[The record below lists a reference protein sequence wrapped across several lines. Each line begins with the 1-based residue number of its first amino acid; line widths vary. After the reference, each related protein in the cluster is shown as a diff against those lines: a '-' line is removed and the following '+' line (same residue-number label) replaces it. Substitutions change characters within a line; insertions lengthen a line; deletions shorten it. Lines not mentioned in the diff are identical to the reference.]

1 MHAVP
6 IDTLLA
12 IEAIKGLKA
21 RYFRFMDT
29 HDWVGF
35 RTLFTDDAF
44 FDVRGALEEK
54 PDVGGLE
61 SIIGADGIVDYVRS
75 GIDPIASAHYGHMP
89 EIEIL
94 TGDTARGIWALADIL
109 RPPTGEPFRMF
120 YGYGHYHE
128 EYRKVGGRW
137 RISSLRITR
146 LMVETQ

>member
-1 MHAVP
+1 MPSP

-12 IEAIKGLKA
+12 IEEIKRLKA

-29 HDWVGF
+29 HDWDGF
-35 RTLFTDDAF
+35 RTIFTEDAF

-54 PDVGGLE
+54 PNVTGLE
-61 SIIGADGIVDYVRS
+61 PITGVDAIVDYVS
-75 GIDPIASAHYGHMP
+75 GGINPITSAHYGHMP

-94 TGDTARGIWALADIL
+94 SEDHARGIWALADIL
-109 RPPTGEPFRMF
+109 RTPTGEPFRIF

-128 EYRKVGGRW
+128 EYRKIDGHW
-137 RISSLRITR
+137 RIASLKITR

>member
-1 MHAVP
+1 MPSP

-12 IEAIKGLKA
+12 IEEIKGLKA

-29 HDWVGF
+29 HDWKGF
-35 RTLFTDDAF
+35 RALFTEDAS

-54 PDVGGLE
+54 PDVTGLE
-61 SIIGADGIVDYVRS
+61 PITGVDGIVDYVSS
-75 GIDPIASAHYGHMP
+75 GIMPISSAHYGHMP

-94 TGDTARGIWALADIL
+94 TDDTARGIWALADIL
-109 RPPTGEPFRMF
+109 RTPTGAPFRFF

-137 RISSLRITR
+137 RIASLRITR